1 LIMCGRY
8 CIAASPGEMAEH
20 YKVTVPKTCL
30 PRYNIAPSELI
41 PVVVPD
47 GLTKK
52 IRIGQFG
59 FSSGL
64 KTRIINARVES
75 VLEKPLFKSQLR
87 SGRCLVPASGYY
99 EWKTSEGKKEPWY
112 IYLPELPII
121 SFAGLIRKVRESYE
135 IVILTTSA
143 TMPVREVHPR
153 MPLVLSR
160 LGEEEYLAGKS
171 PADLNSPDSTCY
183 RMHKVSTRV
192 NKTGEEGPDLI
203 LPVIINKAQRTL
215 DMI

>member
-1 LIMCGRY
+1 MIMCGRY

-52 IRIGQFG
+52 FRTGQFG

-64 KTRIINARVES
+64 KNRIINARMET
-75 VLEKPLFKSQLR
+75 VLEKPLFKSHLR

-112 IYLPELPII
+112 IYLPEKPII

-143 TMPVREVHPR
+143 TMPVRKIHPR
-153 MPLVLSR
+153 MPLVLSQP
-160 LGEEEYLAGKS
+160 GEEEYLAGKN
-171 PADLNSPDSTCY
+171 PADVDCPGSSEY
-183 RMHKVSTRV
+183 RMHKVSERV
-192 NKTGEEGPDLI
+192 NKAGEEGPDLI

>member
-1 LIMCGRY
+1 MIMCGRY

-30 PRYNIAPSELI
+30 SRYNIAPSELI

-143 TMPVREVHPR
+143 TMPVRKIHPR
-153 MPLVLSR
+153 MPLVLSQP
-160 LGEEEYLAGKS
+160 GEEEYLAGKN
-171 PADLNSPDSTCY
+171 PADVDCPGSSEY
-183 RMHKVSTRV
+183 RMHKVSERV
-192 NKTGEEGPDLI
+192 NKAGEEGPDLI